1 MSVSRTD
8 RGGVAELVLDRP
20 ERRNA
25 FDVALLEA
33 LSERLRTLG
42 DCRAVLLTGAG
53 EAFCAGADL
62 HETAR
67 ERRFA
72 LIAEVLV
79 ALGELP
85 QPTVAAVHGPAIGGG
100 WGLALACDV
109 CFASRDAT
117 FCLPELAKGFR
128 LPEPLMR
135 RLSQVVGPV
144 RAAGL
149 AYAGTRWTA
158 QDALAGGA
166 VARVLGSREEL
177 LAAARE
183 LCAALAAVPP
193 ASMATAKPNRTEG
206 ALT

>member
-1 MSVSRTD
+1 MTVTRTD
-8 RGGVAELVLDRP
+8 RDGVAELVLDRP

-25 FDVALLEA
+25 LDVALLEA
-33 LSERLRTLG
+33 LRAHLHDLG
-42 DCRAVLLTGAG
+42 DSRAVLLTGAG

-62 HETAR
+62 RETAR

-72 LIAEVLV
+72 LIAEVLLELG
-79 ALGELP
+79 ALE

-109 CFASRDAT
+109 CLASRAAS

-135 RLSQVVGPV
+135 RLAQVVGPV

-149 AYAGTRWTA
+149 AYAGTRWSA
-158 QDALAGGA
+158 DDALAAGA
-166 VARVLGSREEL
+166 VTRVLDSREAL
-177 LAAARE
+177 LAAGRQ
-183 LCAALAAVPP
+183 LCAALAAHPP
-193 ASMATAKPNRTEG
+193 ASVATAKG
-206 ALT
+206 ALP

>member
-8 RGGVAELVLDRP
+8 RDGVAELVLDRP
-20 ERRNA
+20 QRRNA
-25 FDVALLEA
+25 LDVALLER
-33 LSERLRTLG
+33 LHEHLRTLG
-42 DCRAVLLTGAG
+42 DCRVVLLTGAG

-62 HETAR
+62 DERAR

-72 LIAEVLV
+72 LIGDVLL

-109 CFASRDAT
+109 CLASRDAT

-128 LPEPLMR
+128 LPAPLMR
-135 RLSQVVGPV
+135 RLAQVVGPV

-149 AYAGTRWTA
+149 AYAGTRWSA
-158 QDALAGGA
+158 DDALAAGA
-166 VARVLGSREEL
+166 VTRVLTSREAL
-177 LAAARE
+177 LAAARG
-183 LCAALAAVPP
+183 LCAALAAHPP
-193 ASMATAKPNRTEG
+193 ASVAAAKG

>member
-1 MSVSRTD
+1 MTVSRTD
-8 RGGVAELVLDRP
+8 RDGVAELVLDRP

-25 FDVALLEA
+25 FDVELL
-33 LSERLRTLG
+33 ERLREHLRGLG

-72 LIAEVLV
+72 LIADVLL

-109 CFASRDAT
+109 CLANRDAT

-128 LPEPLMR
+128 LPDPLMR
-135 RLSQVVGPV
+135 RLARVVGPAQT
-144 RAAGL
+144 AAL
-149 AYAGTRWTA
+149 AYTGATWSA
-158 QDALAGGA
+158 DDALAAGA
-166 VARVLGSREEL
+166 VARVLDSREAL

-183 LCAALAAVPP
+183 LCAALAAVPA
-193 ASMATAKPNRTEG
+193 ASVATAKG

>member
-8 RGGVAELVLDRP
+8 RDGVAELVLDRP

-25 FDVALLEA
+25 FDVELL
-33 LSERLRTLG
+33 ERLREHLSSLG

-62 HETAR
+62 GETAR

-72 LIAEVLV
+72 LIADVLL

-109 CFASRDAT
+109 CLASRDAT

-128 LPEPLMR
+128 LPQPLMR
-135 RLSQVVGPV
+135 RLAQVVGPV

-158 QDALAGGA
+158 DDAHAAGA
-166 VARVLGSREEL
+166 VTRVLDSRDEL

-183 LCAALAAVPP
+183 LCAALASRPP
-193 ASMATAKPNRTEG
+193 ASVATAKG